1 MMRPLGHFLAEFRTG
16 GAAPPPP
23 AFGALPLLPDLN
35 VEAEP
40 AFPGVDE
47 ADLSLPA
54 AFDAGGF
61 PALGLPEPEPEPIA
75 LPAEPAEPASDLAA
89 AMAAQQAQHEAALA
103 EARAQWAAHEGA
115 SLAEGIAAALAG
127 IEARL
132 GEALA
137 SLLEPFLH
145 KAARAKALGQLH
157 ETLGTLLEGGETP
170 AVAVSGPAD
179 LVAALR
185 ASYGDR
191 PGLSFTEA
199 DVPDVTVALGD
210 TRIRSHLRAWTRRL
224 DAALEASPEPSLG
237 AAA

>member
-1 MMRPLGHFLAEFRTG
+1 MMRPLGHFLAEFRTD
-16 GAAPPPP
+16 GATKSPAPIV
-23 AFGALPLLPDLN
+23 GALPLLPDLSLD
-35 VEAEP
+35 AGP
-40 AFPGVDE
+40 AFPADE
-47 ADLSLPA
+47 ADFTLPA
-54 AFDAGGF
+54 PFDGEGF
-61 PALGLPEPEPEPIA
+61 PALGLPEPEPIA
-75 LPAEPAEPASDLAA
+75 LLAPPAEPAPDLAA
-89 AMAAQQAQHEAALA
+89 ALAAQQAEHEAALA
-103 EARAQWAAHEGA
+103 EARAQWAATEGA
-115 SLAEGIAAALAG
+115 TLADGIAAALAG

-157 ETLGTLLEGGETP
+157 EILATLLDGGDTP
-170 AVAVSGPAD
+170 TVSVSGPAD
-179 LVAALR
+179 LVTALR
-185 ASYGDR
+185 ARVGDR

-199 DVPDVTVALGD
+199 DVTDVTVALGD